1 MEVFQVGGSVRDEL
15 LGFESQDR
23 DWVVVNSSPEEMEKN
38 GFKPIGKDFPVF
50 LHPKTNEEY
59 ALARTERKS
68 GVGYKGFEFYFD
80 SDVTLEEDLKRR
92 DFTIN
97 SIAKDQNGRLI
108 DPYNGIVDLEK
119 KIFRHTSPAFA
130 EDPLRVLRFAR
141 FKSYEQLHEFK
152 LHKETAVFFKKIINA
167 NELQNLSPERV
178 WMETKKALQNKYS
191 DEFFK
196 SVIEYQIINPWF
208 KDLKRVSCD
217 GELPE
222 LKWCDLQRVN
232 DFKLF
237 ELMPIPNSF
246 MTTQK
251 LFKQILDLVESKNI
265 KYKLRLIEKID
276 VRRNYEMLLGIKRYK
291 CLQEHKY
298 YLEQILESVMA
309 INFSSLKKFHASE
322 VSDKKQLLYH
332 EALNGIL

>member
-108 DPYNGIVDLEK
+108 DPYNGIEDLER

-141 FKSYEQLHEFK
+141 FKSYEQLHEFN

-208 KDLKRVSCD
+208 KNLKRVSCD

-246 MTTQK
+246 MATQK
-251 LFKQILDLVESKNI
+251 IFKQILDLVESKNI
-265 KYKLRLIEKID
+265 KYNFNRTKT
-276 VRRNYEMLLGIKRYK
+276 
-291 CLQEHKY
+291 H
-298 YLEQILESVMA
+298 
-309 INFSSLKKFHASE
+309 INK
-322 VSDKKQLLYH
+322 
-332 EALNGIL
+332 

>member
-23 DWVVVNSSPEEMEKN
+23 DWVVVNSSPEEMEKK

-108 DPYNGIVDLEK
+108 DPYNGIEDLEK

-141 FKSYEQLHEFK
+141 FKSYEQLHEFN

-196 SVIEYQIINPWF
+196 AVIDYQITNPWF

-222 LKWCDLQRVN
+222 FKWCDLQRVN

-246 MTTQK
+246 MATQK
-251 LFKQILDLVESKNI
+251 IFKQILDLVESKNI
-265 KYKLRLIEKID
+265 KYKLRLIEKIN
-276 VRRNYEMLLGIKRYK
+276 VHRNYEILLGIKRYK

>member
-141 FKSYEQLHEFK
+141 FKSYEQLYEFK
-152 LHKETAVFFKKIINA
+152 LHKETAVYFKKIINA

-276 VRRNYEMLLGIKRYK
+276 VRRNYEILLGIKRYK
-291 CLQEHKY
+291 CLQKHKY

-332 EALNGIL
+332 EALNDIL

>member
-23 DWVVVNSSPEEMEKN
+23 DWVVVNSSPEEMEKK

-80 SDVTLEEDLKRR
+80 SNVTLEEDLKRR

-152 LHKETAVFFKKIINA
+152 LHKETAVYFKKIINA

-265 KYKLRLIEKID
+265 KYKLRLIEKIN
-276 VRRNYEMLLGIKRYK
+276 VRRNYEILLGIKRYK

>member
-108 DPYNGIVDLEK
+108 DPYNGIEDLEK

-141 FKSYEQLHEFK
+141 FKSYEQLHEFN

-167 NELQNLSPERV
+167 NELQDLSPERV

-196 SVIEYQIINPWF
+196 AVIDYQITNPWF

-222 LKWCDLQRVN
+222 FKWSDLQRVN

-237 ELMPIPNSF
+237 KLMPIPNSF
-246 MTTQK
+246 MATQK
-251 LFKQILDLVESKNI
+251 LLKQIMDLVESENMKH
-265 KYKLRLIEKID
+265 KLRLIEKIN
-276 VRRNYEMLLGIKRYK
+276 VHRNHEILLGIKKYK
-291 CLQEHKY
+291 CLQEHKN
-298 YLEQILESVMA
+298 YLEQIFKAVMT
-309 INFSSLKKFHASE
+309 INFSSLKKFHGSE